1 MTTSNKALENI
12 RVIDMTRVLAGPF
25 CTQMLGDMGADV
37 IKIEKPASHNN
48 AGGDDTRKWGP
59 PFAKDADGNDTTESA
74 YYLSANRNKRSLAL
88 DITTP
93 QGQDIIHALLAKSD
107 VLIENFKV
115 GGLAKYGLS
124 YNDIKD
130 RHPHIVYVS
139 ITGFGQSGPLADE
152 PGYDFLAQ
160 GLSGLMACTGA
171 PDAPPMKVGVALS
184 DVITGQNAAIGILAA
199 LNARHNTGR
208 GQHVDL
214 SLLDSSVASMVNLA
228 QYYLTSGNTAPRLGN
243 AHSTIVP
250 YQVFASSDGH
260 IILAVGN
267 DGQFADFCRVIG
279 KEEWARDEKFN
290 TNPARVANRETLIP
304 MISEVIAAQTTSHW
318 IKTLPQNNVPCGPV
332 NTMDQVFQMPQIA
345 ARDMTITM
353 HHDASQQDIT
363 LVGSPLKFS
372 DTPVSYE
379 RAPPSCGQDSH
390 AVLSSVLDM
399 SDAEI
404 KTLRAQGT
412 IEICNK
418 TT

>member
-124 YNDIKD
+124 Y
-130 RHPHIVYVS
+130 
-139 ITGFGQSGPLADE
+139 
-152 PGYDFLAQ
+152 
-160 GLSGLMACTGA
+160 
-171 PDAPPMKVGVALS
+171 
-184 DVITGQNAAIGILAA
+184 
-199 LNARHNTGR
+199 
-208 GQHVDL
+208 
-214 SLLDSSVASMVNLA
+214 
-228 QYYLTSGNTAPRLGN
+228 
-243 AHSTIVP
+243 IVP

-372 DTPVSYE
+372 DTPVSYD